1 MLNVQVFSK
10 SLKMTFKS
18 EVKEAYK
25 LYDDLFNENVPY
37 FDASFN
43 GENLYFA
50 VIDGEKAVGLL
61 CLSYYE
67 KGWSGYPDCQWA
79 MMNIG
84 VDPSFRG
91 LGIARALIEKMF
103 SFCDKNNISG
113 ICQSSYSED
122 GIKYIEPIFSSES
135 KKYSKVI
142 FKDKKQ
148 VN

>member
-10 SLKMTFKS
+10 SLKMTFKGD
-18 EVKEAYK
+18 VKEAYE
-25 LYDDLFNENVPY
+25 LYDDLFNEKVPY

-67 KGWSGYPDCQWA
+67 KGWSGNSDCQWA

-84 VDPSFRG
+84 VEPSLRG
-91 LGIARALIEKMF
+91 QGIAKALIEKMF
-103 SFCDKNNISG
+103 SFCNENNISG

-122 GIKYIEPIFSSES
+122 GIKYVEPIFSFES
-135 KKYSKVI
+135 KKYPSIV
-142 FKDKKQ
+142 FKDNKK

>member
-1 MLNVQVFSK
+1 MLNVQIFSK
-10 SLKMTFKS
+10 SLKMAFK
-18 EVKEAYK
+18 EDVKEACE
-25 LYDDLFNENVPY
+25 LYDDFFNEKVPY
-37 FDASFN
+37 FDASFH

-84 VDPSFRG
+84 VDSSFRG
-91 LGIARALIEKMF
+91 QGIARALIEKMF
-103 SFCDKNNISG
+103 SFCEENNITG

-135 KKYSKVI
+135 KKHSKVI
-142 FKDKKQ
+142 FKDKKE